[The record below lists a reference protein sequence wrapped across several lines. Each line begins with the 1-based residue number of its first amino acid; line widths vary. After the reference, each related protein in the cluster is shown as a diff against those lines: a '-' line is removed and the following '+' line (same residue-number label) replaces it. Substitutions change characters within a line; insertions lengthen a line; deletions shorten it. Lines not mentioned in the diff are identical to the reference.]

1 MLFKLF
7 VCVLP
12 SQSSSEKVKRVARVS
27 IFDTR
32 MSSLPLTR
40 VENVLLNFAGMSFT
54 MCVKISILN
63 YAFTVLFYLRFCSC
77 FLTRFQ
83 VRPEV

>member
-1 MLFKLF
+1 MLLSCLF

-12 SQSSSEKVKRVARVS
+12 SQIRVARVS

-32 MSSLPLTR
+32 MSSLPLAR
-40 VENVLLNFAGMSFT
+40 VENVFLNFAGMSFT
-54 MCVKISILN
+54 MCVKLSILN

-77 FLTRFQ
+77 LLTRFQ